1 MDPVSALLINKALD
15 ALSLRATVTSQNIA
29 NANSPN
35 YRPLRVTF
43 EEALRTAAKRGDDAI
58 RLVEPSVKQVE
69 TAAAGKEMRLDL
81 ELATASDTAMRY
93 SALIDLLSRQM
104 QISQIA
110 IRGGQ

>member
-15 ALSLRATVTSQNIA
+15 GLSMRAIATSQNIA

-43 EEALRTAAKRGDDAI
+43 EEALRSAATHGGDAI
-58 RLVEPSVKQVE
+58 RSVEPSIKHVE
-69 TAAAGKEMRLDL
+69 TTAAGKEMRLDL
-81 ELATASDTAMRY
+81 ELATASETAMRY
-93 SALIDLLSRQM
+93 SALIDLLGRQM

-110 IRGGQ
+110 MRGGQ